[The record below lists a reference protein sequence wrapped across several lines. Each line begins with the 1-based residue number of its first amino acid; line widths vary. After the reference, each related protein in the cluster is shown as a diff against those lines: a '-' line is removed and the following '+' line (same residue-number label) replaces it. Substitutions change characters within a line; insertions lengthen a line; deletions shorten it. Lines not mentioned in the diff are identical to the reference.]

1 MKRFFALLLC
11 LLLPLCGGCGQ
22 KSSAAADIQEQYS
35 RIAAAQMEAEVT
47 FHMPQEAAALP
58 CNVRIRRSSPP
69 LPSPRRKRSR
79 V

>member
-35 RIAAAQMEAEVT
+35 RIAAAQM
-47 FHMPQEAAALP
+47 
-58 CNVRIRRSSPP
+58 
-69 LPSPRRKRSR
+69 
-79 V
+79 